1 MLEYRQSQVGFELLN
16 YHRYPQLVRYPFMHI
31 LYHLTVLPP
40 KMPECDAVVQE
51 VEALQH
57 HFGGEICYLNP
68 NQRLPLHLPRVFFGI
83 HKLEQMRGQE
93 TSLQLHH
100 VFNPDPF
107 PFPILRALRR
117 PIVYSLTGGVD
128 KRKVNVPFFASLAAV
143 TVADERSLKY
153 LGSLGLDNVI
163 LVRPGIDTNRFTCS
177 HLPLESEVR
186 LMVGSAPWSRAQ
198 FRTKGVDALLSAA
211 QCFPQL
217 RLIFLWRGVLTKEMK
232 RRSHRMCLEN
242 QVEILNRKV
251 DVNKVLTGV
260 HASVALATNPAI
272 IRPYPHSLI
281 ESLAAGKPVIVS
293 RCIPM
298 ADYVERTGCGKIV
311 ENIDPTSILAA
322 VESLVGE
329 YDSLQKAAREVGQK
343 EFAQQKM
350 IASYQRVYKH
360 VLEQATGA

>member
-1 MLEYRQSQVGFELLN
+1 
-16 YHRYPQLVRYPFMHI
+16 MHI
-31 LYHLTVLPP
+31 LYHLTILPP

-51 VEALQH
+51 VEALRR
-57 HFGGEICYLNP
+57 HFSGEICYLNS
-68 NQRLPLHLPRVFFGI
+68 NQHLPLHLPRVFFGI
-83 HKLEQMRGQE
+83 HKLKQIRGQE

-117 PIVYSLTGGVD
+117 PIVYSLTGGVG

-143 TVADERSLKY
+143 TVADERSLEY
-153 LGSLGLDNVI
+153 LGSLGLGNIV

-177 HLPLESEVR
+177 HLSLESEVR
-186 LMVGSAPWSRAQ
+186 LMVGSAPGSQAQ

-211 QCFPQL
+211 QRFPQL
-217 RLIFLWRGVLTKEMK
+217 RLVFLWRGVLAEEMK
-232 RRSHRMCLEN
+232 RRVHRMSLEN

-251 DVNKVLTGV
+251 DVNKVLSGI

-298 ADYVERTGCGKIV
+298 TDYVERTGCGKVV

-322 VESLVGE
+322 VESLVDE
-329 YDSLQKAAREVGQK
+329 YDSLQKAARGVGQK
-343 EFAQQKM
+343 EFAQQEM
-350 IASYQRVYKH
+350 IASYQRVYER

>member
-16 YHRYPQLVRYPFMHI
+16 CHRYPQLVRYPFMHI
-31 LYHLTVLPP
+31 LYYLTILPP
-40 KMPECDAVVQE
+40 KMLECDAVVQE
-51 VEALQH
+51 VEALRH
-57 HFGGEICYLNP
+57 HFSGKICYLNP

-83 HKLEQMRGQE
+83 HKLEQIRGQE

-117 PIVYSLTGGVD
+117 PIVYSLTGGVG

-143 TVADERSLKY
+143 TVADERSMERLK
-153 LGSLGLDNVI
+153 SLGLDNVT
-163 LVRPGIDTNRFTCS
+163 LVHPGIDTSHFTYS
-177 HLPLESEVR
+177 RLPLQSEIR

-198 FRTKGVDALLSAA
+198 FRTKGVNALLSAA
-211 QCFPQL
+211 QLFPRL
-217 RLIFLWRGVLTKEMK
+217 RLVFLWRDVLVEEMK
-232 RRSHRMCLEN
+232 RRVHRMSLEN

-260 HASVALATNPAI
+260 HASITLATNPAI

-298 ADYVERTGCGKIV
+298 TGYVERTGCGKIV

-322 VESLVGE
+322 VESLVDE
-329 YDSLQKAAREVGQK
+329 YDSLQKAARGVGQN
-343 EFAQQKM
+343 EFAQQEM
-350 IASYQRVYKH
+350 IASYQRVYER